1 VSIKRN
7 KNIGGKDENKK
18 KVCPCRGC
26 LPCGIAHGTGNDIA
40 CGGR

>member
-1 VSIKRN
+1 MKTRKGMSV
-7 KNIGGKDENKK
+7 
-18 KVCPCRGC
+18 PGC